1 MHIVNVLGKTSRQAG
16 GLHEAVSGLAQ
27 ALQTKSPGA
36 PEVSAIGV
44 WDEKFTADR
53 HAWKCPINVLPLSP
67 RAPRK
72 LLYAPGMLPFLL
84 AEEASVVLCHG
95 LWNHHNRVVHQ
106 WARRTGRPYIMV
118 PHGML
123 DIVDLQQSRLQK
135 WVARKWYVDAL
146 FREAACFR
154 AISQSEADSIRAF
167 GVRAPIC
174 LIPNGMELPPAG
186 RAEPPPWRR
195 ALPAN
200 AKVLF
205 YLGRINPK
213 KGLPAVIE
221 AWAQAVKSD
230 PAAEAWHLVIAG
242 WDQDGH
248 EAQLQAQ
255 VERLGLGRTVH
266 FVGPLFHQAKD
277 AAFRNVEAFVLPS
290 KSEGLPTVVLEAWA
304 YELPV
309 LMTPQCNL
317 PEGFAAGA
325 AVRVETRADA
335 IAAGLGQLFQMSEAD
350 RRQMAVKGRNLV
362 ATRFAWSTVAA
373 QTLAVCEWLL
383 GLKPKPACV
392 LHD

>member
-1 MHIVNVLGKTSRQAG
+1 MHIVHILGKTSRQAG
-16 GLHEAVSGLAQ
+16 GLHETVSGLAQ
-27 ALQTKSPGA
+27 ALQAKTPDA

-44 WDEKFTADR
+44 WDDHFAADR
-53 HAWKCPINVLPLSP
+53 HAWKCPINVLPRSP
-67 RAPRK
+67 WTPRK
-72 LLYAPGMLPFLL
+72 LLHAPGMLPFLL
-84 AEEASVVLCHG
+84 AEEASVVFCHG
-95 LWNHHNRVVHQ
+95 LWSHHNRVVHQ
-106 WARRTGRPYIMV
+106 WARRTGRPYIIV

-123 DIVDLQQSRLQK
+123 DSVDLQKSRLQK
-135 WVARKWYVDAL
+135 WAARKWYMDAL
-146 FREAACFR
+146 FRGAAAFR

-174 LIPNGMELPPAG
+174 LIPNGMGLPPAG
-186 RAEPPPWRR
+186 RAEPPPWRQ

-200 AKVLF
+200 ARVLF
-205 YLGRINPK
+205 YIGRINPK
-213 KGLPAVIE
+213 KGLPALIE
-221 AWAQAVKSD
+221 AWAQVGNGD
-230 PAAEAWHLVIAG
+230 PAADAWHLVIAG

-255 VERLGLGRTVH
+255 VERLALGRTVH
-266 FVGPLFHQAKD
+266 FVGPLFHAAKD
-277 AAFRNVEAFVLPS
+277 AAFRNAEAFVLPS

-325 AVRVETRADA
+325 AVRMETQADA
-335 IAAGLGQLFQMSEAD
+335 IAAGLRQLFHMSEAE
-350 RRQMAVKGRNLV
+350 RREMAVKGRNLV

-392 LHD
+392 LND